1 MKNALCSDQLG
12 IKLYPFMCTA
22 HSLLVGV
29 LFGALPEEFILLLI
43 GLKLIDRNA
52 SIYIDAYTTVHK
64 LQNAIKLN
72 EYPF

>member
-1 MKNALCSDQLG
+1 MFFQNDS
-12 IKLYPFMCTA
+12 TA

-29 LFGALPEEFILLLI
+29 LFGALLEEFILLLI

-64 LQNAIKLN
+64 LQNTIKLN
-72 EYPF
+72 ENPF

>member
-1 MKNALCSDQLG
+1 MFFQNDS
-12 IKLYPFMCTA
+12 TA

-29 LFGALPEEFILLLI
+29 LFGSLLEEFILLLI
-43 GLKLIDRNA
+43 SLELIDRNA

-72 EYPF
+72 ENPF

>member
-1 MKNALCSDQLG
+1 MFFQNDS
-12 IKLYPFMCTA
+12 TA

-29 LFGALPEEFILLLI
+29 LFGALLEEFILLLI

-72 EYPF
+72 ENPF